1 MLGFR
6 HILSVPNVQKQA
18 STGEGRWLPTN
29 SLNVMIHSSSC
40 AVQSGKLRLRKMV
53 KGVPC
58 QVRGLTTAVG
68 YALWISYGLM
78 WCVSWKVIKKLG
90 SVNISKIDMCVCV
103 LANTCIMNCFACGFM
118 WIYEMWIHV
127 DICGCTWKHGMPLM
141 WIPCGILCP
150 LLGIPPCLKTSWQGS
165 WPKFCLEGPNWLSKN
180 TDLVAAFKNDCLA
193 ALACS
198 KWLEAHQKV
207 LCCSVGS
214 NPPSYGKIDLWY

>member
-1 MLGFR
+1 MLVFR

-29 SLNVMIHSSSC
+29 SLHFMIHSSSC

-68 YALWISYGLM
+68 HALWISYGLM

-90 SVNISKIDMCVCV
+90 SVNISKIDVCVCTSKH
-103 LANTCIMNCFACGFM
+103 LYYELFTCGFM
-118 WIYEMWIHV
+118 WIYIYIWNVDTCGHMWIHV

-141 WIPCGILCP
+141 WIPCGIVCP
-150 LLGIPPCLKTSWQGS
+150 LLGIPPCLKISWQGS
-165 WPKFCLEGPNWLSKN
+165 WPNFCLEGPNWLSKN
-180 TDLVAAFKNDCLA
+180 TDLVAAFKNDCLVR
-193 ALACS
+193 S
-198 KWLEAHQKV
+198 K
-207 LCCSVGS
+207 
-214 NPPSYGKIDLWY
+214 